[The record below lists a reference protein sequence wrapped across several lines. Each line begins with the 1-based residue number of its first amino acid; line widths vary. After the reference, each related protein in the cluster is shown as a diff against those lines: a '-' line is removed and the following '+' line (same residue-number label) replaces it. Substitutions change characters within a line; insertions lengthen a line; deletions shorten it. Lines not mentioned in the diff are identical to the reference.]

1 MGIPYTDLHNFVFD
15 IFGNSRRQLNLAVAF
30 RFKDGKYQNILLTPI
45 FANSPRCLRHCTKNE
60 VFH

>member
-30 RFKDGKYQNILLTPI
+30 RFKDGKYQNILPTPI
-45 FANSPRCLRHCTKNE
+45 FANSPGC
-60 VFH
+60 